1 MSWTQSELTQLKRL
15 VAKNTLLCT
24 EIADR
29 MGKPVVNVRYMVRK
43 LGLNRPA
50 RHRIG
55 EWNRKH
61 AHLREKALRYFLTH
75 TFEETRLYLG
85 LTKSELKSLFTY
97 AYRDQNLKHIRK
109 DTRRRDAWTL
119 DETLFLLRH
128 AGIRER
134 EWIAKKL
141 NRSCAR
147 NIKERMQKW
156 NAATKH
162 LNGMPLSW
170 ARLLWPQDP
179 LERRIRTKAGPSGG
193 DGIWRFQILPWA
205 ECLRLSRRYPT
216 ALEVKACIRGMLRF
230 QKFIHQTDSSAWVTR
245 RIKMAVRAR

>member
-85 LTKSELKSLFTY
+85 LTKSELKSVFTY
-97 AYRDQNLKHIRK
+97 AYKDQSLKHIRK

-156 NAATKH
+156 NAATKY

-170 ARLLWPQDP
+170 ARTLWPNANLP
-179 LERRIRTKAGPSGG
+179 EPIRTKAGPSGDKG
-193 DGIWRFQILPWA
+193 KFRFKLLSWQA
-205 ECLRLSRRYPT
+205 CLALSNKYPT
-216 ALEVKACIRGMLRF
+216 PPEVRSG
-230 QKFIHQTDSSAWVTR
+230 
-245 RIKMAVRAR
+245 VRAMYKYQCFIYRTKSPAWIRRKINESLRQR